1 MTKGKE
7 KEKVKKN
14 SISMHGIRKPF
25 QRILPWVEP
34 KGVPS
39 LGFMIDIDAPDSSNI
54 DAPGSS
60 SKNWYEMKDEDEE
73 MTEDTYDMHL
83 IIMI

>member
-1 MTKGKE
+1 
-7 KEKVKKN
+7 
-14 SISMHGIRKPF
+14 
-25 QRILPWVEP
+25 
-34 KGVPS
+34 
-39 LGFMIDIDAPDSSNI
+39 MIDVDAPDSSNI

-73 MTEDTYDMHL
+73 MTEDTYDKFMSNDMHL